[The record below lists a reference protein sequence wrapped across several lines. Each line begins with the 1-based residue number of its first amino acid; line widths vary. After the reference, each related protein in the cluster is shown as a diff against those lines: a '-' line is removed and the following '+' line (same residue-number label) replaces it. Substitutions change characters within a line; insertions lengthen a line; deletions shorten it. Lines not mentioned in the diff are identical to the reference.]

1 MSATAPSPAVAQ
13 LLAEHVDS
21 LEKLEVVVACMRVPY
36 VTWGLAE
43 MAAELKIAATHLRPA
58 IDALR
63 ASGILRL
70 VPGIRY
76 RFVFVPA
83 TDTVRDACAALATE
97 YRADRDAMIRAVRAI
112 ELDRRSQGSPA
123 TELAEAFRIRKPV
136 EDSDE

>member
-1 MSATAPSPAVAQ
+1 MSATVPSPAVAQ

-21 LEKLEVVVACMRVPY
+21 LEKLEVVVACMRTPY
-36 VTWGLAE
+36 ATWGLTE
-43 MAAELKIAATHLRPA
+43 IAAELKIAATHLRPA

-76 RFVFVPA
+76 RFVFVPT
-83 TDTVRDACAALATE
+83 TDAMREACVALAAE
-97 YRADRDAMIRAVRAI
+97 HAADRVALIRAVRAI

-123 TELAEAFRIRKPV
+123 TALAEAFRIRKPV